1 MRNKNFMH
9 LQKKKPP
16 DLGGFV
22 INHNACIA
30 ARICLSI
37 TVHFSFPIQTSD
49 ATFFLNEMRMLHR
62 FTVGFG
68 IVFFTRTE
76 SAAKMRVADFT
87 ASGDLHP
94 APKNI
99 PFSAKNIAQDERNC
113 KLFFSQIEDLVRSRR
128 WDTKS
133 PSVMV
138 SSAPLVPAAPST
150 HFFVSVTA

>member
-1 MRNKNFMH
+1 M
-9 LQKKKPP
+9 
-16 DLGGFV
+16 
-22 INHNACIA
+22 
-30 ARICLSI
+30 

-68 IVFFTRTE
+68 IVFYTRTE

-113 KLFFSQIEDLVRSRR
+113 KLFFSQIGGHPPQGFAIDIIRELSFTLSV
-128 WDTKS
+128 
-133 PSVMV
+133 PSW
-138 SSAPLVPAAPST
+138 
-150 HFFVSVTA
+150 